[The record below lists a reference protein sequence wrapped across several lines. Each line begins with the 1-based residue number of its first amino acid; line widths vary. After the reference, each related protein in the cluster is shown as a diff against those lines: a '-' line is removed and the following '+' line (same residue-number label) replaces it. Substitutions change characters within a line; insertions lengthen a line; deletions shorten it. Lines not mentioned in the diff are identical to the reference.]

1 FKEGLFDWAVKQGI
15 STYEAGEPFFEVVSR
30 QLVYRLL
37 GKILFY
43 LTLRRFR
50 TDVPKLDLHGVN
62 PSKISEK
69 LNEYFEI
76 ARQIDY
82 QAVFEEDF
90 PDKVPFPSTG
100 IEPLTN

>member
-1 FKEGLFDWAVKQGI
+1 M
-15 STYEAGEPFFEVVSR
+15 
-30 QLVYRLL
+30 
-37 GKILFY
+37 
-43 LTLRRFR
+43 
-50 TDVPKLDLHGVN
+50 PKLDLHGVN

-100 IEPLTN
+100 IEPLTNLLDDLNRYNFSHAAGCCWECL